1 MIKKIVVLLLVLF
14 AFAELKAQRYK
25 AYIDEEG
32 VIVDSLE
39 ASHFT
44 IFSQV
49 ADTAWRISLYSID
62 DTPIRVSTYS
72 DTTFTLLH
80 GDFVEYEKYY
90 PSVRA
95 EGDGEFI
102 NYIKLRGR
110 FINGLRD
117 GVWIEYYPTKNPLR
131 VSTYRFGMLNGPY
144 YEYYRRTNTLFAE
157 GSYVNNRREGEW
169 KFFDEEGKLLRTE
182 LYKRGRIQKKK
193 R

>member
-1 MIKKIVVLLLVLF
+1 MLVVCV
-14 AFAELKAQRYK
+14 FAELKAQRYK
-25 AYIDEEG
+25 AYINEEG
-32 VIVDSLE
+32 VLVDSLE

-80 GDFVEYEKYY
+80 GDFAEYEKHY
-90 PSVRA
+90 PSVRV
-95 EGDGEFI
+95 EGEEEFI

-117 GVWIEYYPTKNPLR
+117 GVWIEYYPTKNPSR
-131 VSTYRFGMLNGPY
+131 TSTYRFGLLHGPY
-144 YEYYRRTNTLFAE
+144 HEYYRRTNSLFAE
-157 GSYVNNRREGEW
+157 GSYVNGRREGEW
-169 KFFDEEGKLLRTE
+169 KFYDEEGRLLRTE
-182 LYKRGRIQKKK
+182 LYKRGRVQKKK